1 MFLSQH
7 NFQDV
12 WIPFSQQK
20 YVQDDFVFLYDILP
34 GRVEAASRVSGLCP
48 GILRHPFGAPDEDQL
63 DFYRGKELSG
73 HQAGHA
79 DFSVRNSAK
88 KLWVWGKSTRIYYG
102 HPEWRTQRLSVLSN
116 CRWALQYR
124 GNGPTNRRWAPRW
137 SPWRVL
143 IGVLSDSLQSQLPVT
158 VWVTLA
164 VKS

>member
-1 MFLSQH
+1 
-7 NFQDV
+7 
-12 WIPFSQQK
+12 
-20 YVQDDFVFLYDILP
+20 
-34 GRVEAASRVSGLCP
+34 
-48 GILRHPFGAPDEDQL
+48 
-63 DFYRGKELSG
+63 
-73 HQAGHA
+73 
-79 DFSVRNSAK
+79 VRNSAK